1 MYIHVYLC
9 RYKRKI
15 MKKLINIRMDENI
28 LAELDHFGNVLER
41 TRTYLIEKAVAAYF
55 DTLDE
60 IVSDKRIDAVKSGR
74 TQVMSLEE
82 VANKLELVDV

>member
-1 MYIHVYLC
+1 
-9 RYKRKI
+9 

-28 LAELDHFGNVLER
+28 LAELDNYGSVLER

-60 IVSDKRIDAVKSGR
+60 IVADKRIDDVKSGR
-74 TQVMSLEE
+74 TKVMSLEE
-82 VANKLELVDV
+82 VANKLELTDV

>member
-1 MYIHVYLC
+1 
-9 RYKRKI
+9 

-28 LAELDHFGNVLER
+28 LKELDHYGTILER

-60 IVSDKRIDAVKSGR
+60 IVSDRRIDDVKSGR
-74 TQVMSLEE
+74 TKVMSLEE
-82 VANKLELVDV
+82 VAKKLELGNV